1 MRIHSTCL
9 LPHDLWGMPALK
21 CYPAIQFDGGSPG
34 ALMGH
39 IASIKLNSPVSKTH
53 ILRNANQMMK
63 NAATIPINTPKV
75 RIPRLRTVAPSL
87 LFPASKIG
95 NGQNTMDDVEPL
107 FAVRGYLIQ

>member
-1 MRIHSTCL
+1 
-9 LPHDLWGMPALK
+9 
-21 CYPAIQFDGGSPG
+21 
-34 ALMGH
+34 MGH
-39 IASIKLNSPVSKTH
+39 IASIKLNSPVSKAH

-107 FAVRGYLIQ
+107 FAVRGYLIH

>member
-34 ALMGH
+34 
-39 IASIKLNSPVSKTH
+39 V
-53 ILRNANQMMK
+53 
-63 NAATIPINTPKV
+63 PINTPKV

-95 NGQNTMDDVEPL
+95 NGQNTMDEVEPL
-107 FAVRGYLIQ
+107 FTVRGYLIH

>member
-1 MRIHSTCL
+1 MKYSIQTQDVKS
-9 LPHDLWGMPALK
+9 LPSILESNLHTD
-21 CYPAIQFDGGSPG
+21 
-34 ALMGH
+34 
-39 IASIKLNSPVSKTH
+39 SIKLNSPVSKTH

-107 FAVRGYLIQ
+107 FAVRGYLIH

>member
-1 MRIHSTCL
+1 MFAENIFILIAQFTVKHAEMRIHSTCL
-9 LPHDLWGMPALK
+9 LPHD
-21 CYPAIQFDGGSPG
+21 
-34 ALMGH
+34 
-39 IASIKLNSPVSKTH
+39 KLNSPVSKTH

-107 FAVRGYLIQ
+107 FAVRGYLIH